1 MAKQNKPPQ
10 PPISD
15 LQKELNELKVKRS
28 IERTD
33 IHDERIKNLESKIN
47 YFFYGIKC

>member
-1 MAKQNKPPQ
+1 MAKHNKPTQ

-33 IHDERIKNLESKIN
+33 IYDESIKNLESKIN